1 MRNAALAATAV
12 SEREGAHTP
21 ESLLRRAEVAGR
33 LQMSE
38 RTLRRL
44 LPDAMAANPAL
55 RPIQA
60 GHTMLFTERDFA
72 MLIEGLRCRSPS
84 ASAAKSGTR
93 AAPSASARTPSQS
106 PSSAQDRVR
115 ELARKM
121 SQTEKQRASGTNG
134 GDAGLRL
141 RKQDR

>member
-1 MRNAALAATAV
+1 MRDKALAATAV
-12 SEREGAHTP
+12 SERDGEHMP
-21 ESLLRRAEVAGR
+21 ENLLRRAEVATR

-44 LPDAMAANPAL
+44 LPGVMAANPAL

-60 GHTMLFTERDFA
+60 GRTMLFTERDFA

-84 ASAAKSGTR
+84 ASAARSGTR
-93 AAPSASARTPSQS
+93 AAPSASARTPSKS

-121 SQTEKQRASGTNG
+121 SQTEKQRASETKG
-134 GDAGLRL
+134 GGAGVRL
-141 RKQDR
+141 HKAAT

>member
-1 MRNAALAATAV
+1 M
-12 SEREGAHTP
+12 P
-21 ESLLRRAEVAGR
+21 ENLLTRAEVAGR

-60 GHTMLFTERDFA
+60 GRTMLFTERDYA

-84 ASAAKSGTR
+84 ASAARSGTR
-93 AAPSASARTPSQS
+93 AAPSASARTPSWS

-121 SQTEKQRASGTNG
+121 SRTEKQRASETNG
-134 GDAGLRL
+134 GGARMRL
-141 RKQDR
+141 RKPAGTE